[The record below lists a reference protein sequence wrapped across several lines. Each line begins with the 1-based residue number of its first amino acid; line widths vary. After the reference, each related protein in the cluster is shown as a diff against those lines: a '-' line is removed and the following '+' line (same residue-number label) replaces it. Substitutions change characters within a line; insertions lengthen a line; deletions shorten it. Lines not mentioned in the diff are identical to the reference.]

1 MLPQHFLRD
10 LFSYEW
16 KGKIE
21 EDSEVLMVRNIPH
34 PSKT

>member
-1 MLPQHFLRD
+1 MLPQHSLPD

-21 EDSEVLMVRNIPH
+21 EDSEVLMVRNV
-34 PSKT
+34 SYLTKT